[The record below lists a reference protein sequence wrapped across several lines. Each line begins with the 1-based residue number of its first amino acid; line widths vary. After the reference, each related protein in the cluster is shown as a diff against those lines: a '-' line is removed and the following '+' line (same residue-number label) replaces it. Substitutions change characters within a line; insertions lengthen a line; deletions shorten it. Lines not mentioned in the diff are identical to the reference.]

1 ALYSQEEVRE
11 TQSQLANLDIFSF
24 VNITFDTLGNSLN
37 TTIFTRPNQ
46 KYQITNQLGAS
57 VTEQLP
63 GPFISHSLRNR
74 NLFRGL
80 EIFEF
85 NFRAGL
91 EGVASATAEG
101 GVYRSRELSTSA
113 SVIFPQFLIPFNNWS
128 LKRFGRYNPRTRALF
143 GYNYVNRPEYIRE

>member
-1 ALYSQEEVRE
+1 VIQDENIRLELNDIHYTLYRDRYSEKIINSRVFLKKGDTYNRTDVIE
-11 TQSQLANLDIFSF
+11 TQRQLANLDIFRF
-24 VNITFDTLGNSLN
+24 VNISFDTLGNN
-37 TTIFTRPNQ
+37 ITTKIFTRPNQ

-63 GPFISHSLRNR
+63 GPFFSHSLRNR

-91 EGVASATAEG
+91 EGVASACGWDTRSISTA
-101 GVYRSRELSTSA
+101 R
-113 SVIFPQFLIPFNNWS
+113 
-128 LKRFGRYNPRTRALF
+128 
-143 GYNYVNRPEYIRE
+143 

>member
-1 ALYSQEEVRE
+1 
-11 TQSQLANLDIFSF
+11 FSF
-24 VNITFDTLGNSLN
+24 VNINFDTVGHELHAR
-37 TTIFTRPNQ
+37 IFTRPNQ
-46 KYQITNQLGAS
+46 KFQITNQLGAS

-91 EGVASATAEG
+91 EGVTSATTEG
-101 GVYRSRELSTSA
+101 GVYTSPELNTTT
-113 SVIFPQFLIPFNNWS
+113 SVIFPHVLIPLNQWS
-128 LKRFGRYNPRTRALF
+128 LKNFGQYNPQTRAFF
-143 GYNYVNRPEYIRE
+143 GYNDGNRPLYVHDA